1 MLKKIQRILNLES
14 IAHTATGTPAAG
26 EPAGAIEVNDLNL
39 DLNEAVKDTIEV
51 GGKIVRYLDYKNDPN
66 DPEVYISGYGLWKLS
81 YLKRDIQNDLN
92 SLAQMVGRAPASQL
106 LQILSDV
113 EGKKMWS
120 NHVAYRLA
128 ALAEVEEFLERPTTK
143 RALTRMRKTK

>member
-14 IAHTATGTPAAG
+14 LAHTSTS
-26 EPAGAIEVNDLNL
+26 EPAGDTDLNQDLNL
-39 DLNEAVKDTIEV
+39 NLNEAVKDTIEV
-51 GGKIVRYLDYKNDPN
+51 GGKIVRHLDYKNNPN

-81 YLKRDIQNDLN
+81 YLKTAIQNDLN

-106 LQILSDV
+106 LQMLSDV
-113 EGKKMWS
+113 EAKKMWS

-143 RALTRMRKTK
+143 RALTKMRKTK

>member
-14 IAHTATGTPAAG
+14 IAHTSSGTPAESAG
-26 EPAGAIEVNDLNL
+26 ETDLNL
-39 DLNEAVKDTIEV
+39 NLNEAVKDTIEV

-66 DPEVYISGYGLWKLS
+66 DPEVHIAGYGLWKLS

-143 RALTRMRKTK
+143 RALTKMRKTK